1 MPQDELEEDD
11 EAGANEDDE
20 EEYVVDD
27 EAKEIWQRAIDY
39 FFEKTLEYASTS
51 SEPISDVEENEYE
64 DSDGV
69 VWRMCFLKYHE
80 REFRI
85 GFLPPF
91 EAARIELRLSVAP
104 ERFAEAPLEL
114 LNICHDFGIGLTW
127 NQDESAE
134 IGRTMLYL
142 VLSIFWSGYNRETF
156 ENALRLLD
164 VCAEEIEDKF
174 V

>member
-1 MPQDELEEDD
+1 MDADDLNEE
-11 EAGANEDDE
+11 EEEKEEG
-20 EEYVVDD
+20 EEYVVDE
-27 EAKEIWQRAIDY
+27 EAREVWQKAIDY
-39 FFEKTLEYASTS
+39 FFEKTIEYASTS
-51 SEPISDVEENEYE
+51 SEPISEVEESEYE
-64 DSDGV
+64 DGDGDGV
-69 VWRMCFLKYHE
+69 VWRMCFLKYRT

-91 EAARIELRLSVAP
+91 EAARVELRLSVVP

-134 IGRTMLYL
+134 LGRTMLYL

-156 ENALRLLD
+156 ENSLRLLD
-164 VCAEEIEDKF
+164 MCAEEIEEKF

>member
-1 MPQDELEEDD
+1 MDADEVEEEDGEKED
-11 EAGANEDDE
+11 ED

-27 EAKEIWQRAIDY
+27 EAREIWQRAIDY

-51 SEPISDVEENEYE
+51 SEPILDIEENEYE
-64 DSDGV
+64 DGDGV
-69 VWRMCFLKYHE
+69 IWRMCFLKYRN

-91 EAARIELRLSVAP
+91 EAARVELRLSVVP

-127 NQDESAE
+127 NQNESAE
-134 IGRTMLYL
+134 LGQTMLYL

-156 ENALRLLD
+156 ENSLRLLNM
-164 VCAEEIEDKF
+164 CAEEIEEKF